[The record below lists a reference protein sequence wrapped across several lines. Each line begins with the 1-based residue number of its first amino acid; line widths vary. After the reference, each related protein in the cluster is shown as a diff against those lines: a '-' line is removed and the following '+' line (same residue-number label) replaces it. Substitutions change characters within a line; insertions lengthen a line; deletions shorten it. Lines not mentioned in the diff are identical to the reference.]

1 MVDSDCALS
10 MLARPASAALAR
22 SQAVWRQR
30 PSKRGAVRRSS
41 CREARMNAK
50 GIWAVI
56 PVLVSLWCPV
66 GTAQETLLND
76 AFDRANSATVG
87 NGWVETE
94 ATGAAAGISNGQL
107 VFTDTSDVVRRP
119 MVVHALPQTTSGL
132 VVWEFQLNWSR
143 TGNESAYAVH
153 MQLGDGT
160 RMSADSVD
168 AGVAVN
174 LV

>member
-1 MVDSDCALS
+1 MF
-10 MLARPASAALAR
+10 
-22 SQAVWRQR
+22 
-30 PSKRGAVRRSS
+30 VR
-41 CREARMNAK
+41 EVPVNAK
-50 GIWAVI
+50 GIWAVV
-56 PVLVSLWCPV
+56 PVVVSLWCPV

-107 VFTDTSDVVRRP
+107 VFIDTSDVVRRP
-119 MVVHALPQTTSGL
+119 MIVHSLPQTTSGL

-143 TGNESAYAVH
+143 TGSESAYSVY
-153 MQLGDGT
+153 MQLGDGSQ
-160 RMSADSVD
+160 MSADSVD

-174 LV
+174 LVWTRIGGVGQQLGFRRGGPG